1 MCNSLCHVPVEVLW
15 FRDRSPLDAT
25 LFLVMLEE
33 PVIELSEAGDSGE
46 SLLGHVMIVGE
57 MCVAPLGLTNGFRM
71 VVDEGP
77 EGGQS
82 VYRIH
87 LPVLGGRQSDREW
100 RLTVDYRSLNEVTP
114 SLSPAVPDMLELQ
127 YELDSKAAKWYSTI
141 DFASAFFS
149 IPLATKC
156 RPQFALTWRG
166 VQYTW
171 NPLPQRWKHSPTIC
185 HGLIQTA
192 LEKDLKQEIAHA
204 IALGPVR
211 TGPEVKNMLYSAAGN
226 NGLSWSLWQKVPGE
240 TQRQPLQFWSQS
252 YRGSKANNTP
262 TEKVTVATEGE
273 VVSAQLAELKAI
285 QLSLDIAERE
295 KWPKLYLYIDSWIVA
310 NALWGWLER
319 WKKDNW
325 QPRGRPV
332 WAAEEWQDI
341 ASHAEKLPMK
351 VCHVD
356 AHVPKSQANEEHQ
369 NNKQVDQAT
378 KTEESQI
385 HLDWQHK
392 GEIFPNSMGP

>member
-1 MCNSLCHVPVEVLW
+1 
-15 FRDRSPLDAT
+15 
-25 LFLVMLEE
+25 MLEE

-192 LEKDLKQEIAHA
+192 LEKGEA
-204 IALGPVR
+204 
-211 TGPEVKNMLYSAAGN
+211 PEHLQYIGGIIVWGN
-226 NGLSWSLWQKVPGE
+226 
-240 TQRQPLQFWSQS
+240 T
-252 YRGSKANNTP
+252 
-262 TEKVTVATEGE
+262 
-273 VVSAQLAELKAI
+273 
-285 QLSLDIAERE
+285 
-295 KWPKLYLYIDSWIVA
+295 
-310 NALWGWLER
+310 
-319 WKKDNW
+319 
-325 QPRGRPV
+325 
-332 WAAEEWQDI
+332 AAEVF
-341 ASHAEKLPMK
+341 K
-351 VCHVD
+351 
-356 AHVPKSQANEEHQ
+356 
-369 NNKQVDQAT
+369 
-378 KTEESQI
+378 
-385 HLDWQHK
+385 K
-392 GEIFPNSMGP
+392 GEKKSSRFSWKSASPSKRVKSRDLPKRSSSWE